1 MKALNS
7 VFRRY
12 CGAVL
17 ENGPPAAE
25 LLRASKARRL
35 RERSAST
42 TFCGR
47 AGSGGRYIE
56 VRLVSKQAL
65 GKWMG
70 VLIIALSTPLALW
83 PQQNEKQQL
92 QRQKEQLQ
100 EEIAMANKILDK
112 TQKNKKATLVTIETV
127 QQKIRLREN
136 LIRTLNR
143 ETEMVREESQALQEE
158 IDSLQEQVDRQK
170 ERYATMI
177 RHAYKSKSNISR
189 LMFLFASEDF
199 SQALRRLEYLK
210 QYADYRKRQI
220 EEIRENQRKLEEKQ
234 ESLEVQLVRKK
245 ALREQLEQEKSRLS
259 DERLTQEQAIAEYKD
274 LTEDLRQKLERKQRK
289 AREVQ
294 QEIERLIALEV
305 KRAKE
310 RAARQKLENEA
321 QNLGLKEGVNYDK
334 DLSNKK
340 LKELIAATRADM
352 KAAERARSDAA
363 AEDNSYELTPEAR
376 RLAANFSANQERLP
390 WPVDKGLLVSRF
402 GSQRHPVVKS
412 VIIDNKGIDIATEEG
427 AAVKAVFQGKV
438 SNVILLP
445 NGFRAAILNHGEYFT
460 VYQNLSSM
468 EITSGQEVQKGTILG
483 KVALDRGTSQHR
495 LHFEV
500 WKSDRAMNPLQWL
513 ASR

>member
-1 MKALNS
+1 MNPLICLSEYRRDMKALS
-7 VFRRY
+7 K
-12 CGAVL
+12 GLVL
-17 ENGPPAAE
+17 
-25 LLRASKARRL
+25 LLL
-35 RERSAST
+35 VL
-42 TFCGR
+42 
-47 AGSGGRYIE
+47 GSPWS
-56 VRLVSKQAL
+56 L
-65 GKWMG
+65 
-70 VLIIALSTPLALW
+70 LA
-83 PQQNEKQQL
+83 QQNGKEEL
-92 QRQKEQLQ
+92 QREKEQLQ

-143 ETEMVREESQALQEE
+143 ETEMVREQSRTLQEE
-158 IDSLQEQVDRQK
+158 VDSLEEQLTLQK

-177 RHAYKSKSNISR
+177 RHAYKSKSKISR

-210 QYADYRKRQI
+210 QYAEFRKRQI
-220 EEIRENQRKLEEKQ
+220 EEIRESQQQLEAKQ
-234 ESLEVQLVRKK
+234 ESLQVQLARKR
-245 ALREQLEQEKSRLS
+245 ALRKRLRAEKSRLS
-259 DERLTQEQAIAEYKD
+259 DERLNQEQAIAEYKD
-274 LTEDLRQKLERKQRK
+274 LTEDLREKLERKQRK

-310 RAARQKLENEA
+310 RAARKKLEAKAEK
-321 QNLGLKEGVNYDK
+321 LGLQKGVNYDS
-334 DLSNKK
+334 DLSNKE
-340 LKELIAATRADM
+340 LQELIATTKADRE
-352 KAAERARSDAA
+352 ASDRAREEAA
-363 AEDNSYELTPEAR
+363 TEEDNYELTPEAR

-390 WPVDKGLLVSRF
+390 WPVEKGLLVSRF

-427 AAVKAVFQGKV
+427 SPVKAVFEGKV

-445 NGFRAAILNHGEYFT
+445 NGYRAAILNHGEYFT
-460 VYQNLSSM
+460 VYQNLSAM
-468 EITSGQEVQKGTILG
+468 EVTSGQEIQKGTILG
-483 KVALDRGTSQHR
+483 EVALDRGTSQHR

>member
-1 MKALNS
+1 M
-7 VFRRY
+7 V
-12 CGAVL
+12 
-17 ENGPPAAE
+17 
-25 LLRASKARRL
+25 
-35 RERSAST
+35 
-42 TFCGR
+42 
-47 AGSGGRYIE
+47 
-56 VRLVSKQAL
+56 
-65 GKWMG
+65 
-70 VLIIALSTPLALW
+70 VLIIALVSPFALW
-83 PQQNEKQQL
+83 AQQNEKQQL

-158 IDSLQEQVDRQK
+158 IDSLEDQVSRQK

-177 RHAYKSKSNISR
+177 RHAYKSKSSISR

-210 QYADYRKRQI
+210 QYADYRKRQV
-220 EEIRENQRKLEEKQ
+220 EEIRENQRKLKEKQ
-234 ESLEVQLVRKK
+234 ESLQVQLVRKE
-245 ALREQLEQEKSRLS
+245 ALREQLQQEKSRLS
-259 DERLTQEQAIAEYKD
+259 DERLSQEQAIAEYKD

-310 RAARQKLENEA
+310 RAARRKLENEA
-321 QNLGLKEGVNYDK
+321 GDLGLKKGVNYDS
-334 DLSNKK
+334 DLSNSE
-340 LKELIAATRADM
+340 LQELIAATRADM
-352 KAAERARSDAA
+352 KAAERARSEAA
-363 AEDNSYELTPEAR
+363 AEDNTYELTPEAR

-427 AAVKAVFQGKV
+427 TPVRAVFQGKV

-468 EITSGQEVQKGTILG
+468 EVTSGQEVQKGTILG